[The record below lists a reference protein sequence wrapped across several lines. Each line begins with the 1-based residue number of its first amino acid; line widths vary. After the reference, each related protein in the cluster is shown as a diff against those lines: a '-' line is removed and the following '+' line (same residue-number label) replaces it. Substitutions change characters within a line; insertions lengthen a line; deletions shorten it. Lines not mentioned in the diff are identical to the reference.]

1 MGFKIDKMKFVVFL
15 LFITTISGKYDPMIE
30 FSQHLSY
37 SNVIELWQISDFAC
51 NTSWNLIEKS
61 FKITTWSLFF
71 FIRKSHIV
79 MCEVSQKLRRSE
91 RREIRKFL
99 RRDTHASFPGWL
111 NFFFSSQCA
120 SATSTVLHCSDNQ
133 CDRDKRSDEFE
144 ATIT

>member
-71 FIRKSHIV
+71 SYENLI
-79 MCEVSQKLRRSE
+79 
-91 RREIRKFL
+91 
-99 RRDTHASFPGWL
+99 
-111 NFFFSSQCA
+111 
-120 SATSTVLHCSDNQ
+120 
-133 CDRDKRSDEFE
+133 
-144 ATIT
+144 